1 MIDFV
6 PVLELAR
13 ESLVLVSNL
22 VDPVVQAAAGV
33 AVSRTRRGAGCW
45 MASHR
50 RLGLAVCSPQ
60 SRNCNSWW
68 CRFGVVY
75 AGVCAAARI
84 TPHCA
89 GAAAWRRG

>member
-1 MIDFV
+1 M
-6 PVLELAR
+6 AR
-13 ESLVLVSNL
+13 ELLVLVSS
-22 VDPVVQAAAGV
+22 PAVQAAAGV

-45 MASHR
+45 LASHR
-50 RLGLAVCSPQ
+50 RLESDVCSPQ

-84 TPHCA
+84 TPHSFIPSNVKMSKLL
-89 GAAAWRRG
+89 